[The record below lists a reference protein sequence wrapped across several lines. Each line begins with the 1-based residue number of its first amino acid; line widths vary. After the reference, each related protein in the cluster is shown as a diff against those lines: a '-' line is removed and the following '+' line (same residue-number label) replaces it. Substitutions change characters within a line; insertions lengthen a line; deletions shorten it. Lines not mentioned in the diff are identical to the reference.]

1 MPLTSQLNTSNNNSR
16 RQSLRRRQTTPG
28 TARGAF
34 LVSTTIIKTTT
45 DDGQF
50 VFVYFCYDATKVSF
64 PQGRNFYVIGV
75 LCIYMVVCEKT
86 QSTTMMFII
95 NFGELE
101 IDLSFV
107 SFFSFIPAY
116 LGLES
121 THCIRMLSRACI
133 NQNSVHELL

>member
-1 MPLTSQLNTSNNNSR
+1 MRHNGSSNR
-16 RQSLRRRQTTPG
+16 
-28 TARGAF
+28 
-34 LVSTTIIKTTT
+34 TTT

-101 IDLSFV
+101 IDVSFCFVFFSFV
-107 SFFSFIPAY
+107 SID
-116 LGLES
+116 LGL
-121 THCIRMLSRACI
+121 
-133 NQNSVHELL
+133 